1 MRRPRISPESVA
13 WLVAGLALAT
23 IPDCGPARE
32 ALMGATTGVPS
43 PTPGVDAGTNRC
55 NGSVPE
61 VCSST
66 GRCWPALPR
75 DAFGRQRVCVAGCT
89 LDDAIENIDIGGPAM
104 VRSWTMASW
113 PSGSAAVYLV
123 PVYAAA
129 AASKLAGTKWTRPR
143 PMRA

>member
-89 LDDAIENIDIGGPAM
+89 LDDAGVAVCLPSDASAGAPGDASEGGAP
-104 VRSWTMASW
+104 
-113 PSGSAAVYLV
+113 
-123 PVYAAA
+123 
-129 AASKLAGTKWTRPR
+129 
-143 PMRA
+143 